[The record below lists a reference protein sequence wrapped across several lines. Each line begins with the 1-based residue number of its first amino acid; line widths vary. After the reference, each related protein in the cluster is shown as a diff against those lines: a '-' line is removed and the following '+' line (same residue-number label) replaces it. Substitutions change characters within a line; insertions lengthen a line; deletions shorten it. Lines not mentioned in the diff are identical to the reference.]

1 MTAMEKKDKTLNVPH
16 LRFPE
21 FSGEWEK
28 TSIGDCC
35 SDLEYGMN
43 AASKN
48 FDGVNKY
55 IRITDIDELTAEYKQ
70 DSLVSPDAL
79 LEDKYLV
86 KDGDILFART
96 GASTGKTYIYA
107 PQDGKLYY
115 AGFLIRANVN
125 FGTNPKFVFY
135 QTQTHRY
142 KKWVSIMS
150 MRSGQPGI
158 NSQEYASYQFWKP
171 TKEEQDKISDLI
183 TLLDQR
189 IKTQKKIIK
198 DLKKLKDA
206 INNSLHNN
214 INEFQLF
221 SFNELGNDYSGLTG
235 KSSDDFGSGLPY
247 ISYLNVFR
255 NDIVTDG
262 QFDCVKVSK
271 TEKQNVVSY
280 GDLLFTL
287 SSETP
292 SEVGIGAIYLGKTNP
307 IYLNSFC
314 FGVHLSNQENI
325 YGQYLAY
332 FVTSQYFRKTILP
345 FAQGSTRYNLMKSD
359 FLKHKF
365 CFPNMA
371 TQKAIYNAL
380 HTLSEKIQN
389 QEVCLNKY
397 TDQKQYLLARLFI

>member
-1 MTAMEKKDKTLNVPH
+1 M
-16 LRFPE
+16 RFPE

-28 TSIGDCC
+28 HSLGEIGSTLIGLTYSPADVVK
-35 SDLEYGMN
+35 E
-43 AASKN
+43 
-48 FDGVNKY
+48 DGVIVLRSSNIQDGEIDYKDLVRVNKKIKDSLFTKKNDILICARNGSSRLIGKNALISDDDTGHSY
-55 IRITDIDELTAEYKQ
+55 GAFMMMYRSEDNPFVRQLLCTKRYFAQVGENLGARINQITTSDMNSFEFFFPQSKEERHKVASFLRLIDE
-70 DSLVSPDAL
+70 
-79 LEDKYLV
+79 
-86 KDGDILFART
+86 R
-96 GASTGKTYIYA
+96 
-107 PQDGKLYY
+107 
-115 AGFLIRANVN
+115 
-125 FGTNPKFVFY
+125 
-135 QTQTHRY
+135 
-142 KKWVSIMS
+142 
-150 MRSGQPGI
+150 
-158 NSQEYASYQFWKP
+158 
-171 TKEEQDKISDLI
+171 IS
-183 TLLDQR
+183 
-189 IKTQKKIIK
+189 TQKKIIE

-255 NDIVTDG
+255 NDIVTDEP
-262 QFDCVKVSK
+262 FECVKVSK
-271 TEKQNVVSY
+271 TEKQNIVSY

-325 YGQYLAY
+325 YGPYLAY

-359 FLKHKF
+359 FMKHKF
-365 CFPNMA
+365 RFPNMA

-389 QEVCLNKY
+389 EEVCLNKY
-397 TDQKQYLLARLFI
+397 TEQKQCLLARLFI

>member
-1 MTAMEKKDKTLNVPH
+1 M
-16 LRFPE
+16 RFPE
-21 FSGEWEK
+21 FSGEWDHISLSDIADIVGGGTPDTSVVEYWGGNIQWFTPSEIGKEK
-28 TSIGDCC
+28 YARLSERTITEAGIKNSSAKLLPRGTVLLSSRATIGECSIARQECTTNQGFQSLIAETDKVTSEF
-35 SDLEYGMN
+35 LY
-43 AASKN
+43 
-48 FDGVNKY
+48 
-55 IRITDIDELTAEYKQ
+55 
-70 DSLVSPDAL
+70 
-79 LEDKYLV
+79 YLV
-86 KDGDILFART
+86 PTIKKEMLRRSCG
-96 GASTGKTYIYA
+96 STFLEISANELRKIYVYR
-107 PQDGKLYY
+107 PYLIEQNKL
-115 AGFLIRANVN
+115 AEF
-125 FGTNPKFVFY
+125 
-135 QTQTHRY
+135 
-142 KKWVSIMS
+142 MS
-150 MRSGQPGI
+150 
-158 NSQEYASYQFWKP
+158 
-171 TKEEQDKISDLI
+171 
-183 TLLDQR
+183 LLDLR
-189 IKTQKKIIK
+189 IETQKKIIE

-235 KSSDDFGSGLPY
+235 KSSEDFGSGLPY

-255 NDIVTDG
+255 NDIVTDES
-262 QFDCVKVSK
+262 FDYVKVSK

-325 YGQYLAY
+325 YGLYLAY

-359 FLKHKF
+359 FMKHKF
-365 CFPNMA
+365 RFPNMA

-380 HTLSEKIQN
+380 QTLSEKIQN
-389 QEVCLNKY
+389 EEVCLNKY
-397 TDQKQYLLARLFI
+397 TEQKQYLLARLFI

>member
-1 MTAMEKKDKTLNVPH
+1 MAAMEKNNKTLNVPH

-189 IKTQKKIIK
+189 IKTQKKIIEKYESLIKGLCQKLTQQGDPNIALNECLECYSSTLQESSVLEIGNFPVYGATGVCGYTDTPEVDGDSILIIK
-198 DLKKLKDA
+198 DGA
-206 INNSLHNN
+206 SV
-214 INEFQLF
+214 
-221 SFNELGNDYSGLTG
+221 G
-235 KSSDDFGSGLPY
+235 
-247 ISYLNVFR
+247 
-255 NDIVTDG
+255 VT
-262 QFDCVKVSK
+262 
-271 TEKQNVVSY
+271 Y
-280 GDLLFTL
+280 Y
-287 SSETP
+287 
-292 SEVGIGAIYLGKTNP
+292 ALGKYSAIGT
-307 IYLNSFC
+307 LNRLVAKNGCLLRYMYYCLKVLNFAPYRT
-314 FGVHLSNQENI
+314 G
-325 YGQYLAY
+325 LAIPHI
-332 FVTSQYFRKTILP
+332 YFRDYGKEQIWCPPIEVQRRIVNTLEKIEQNI
-345 FAQGSTRYNLMKSD
+345 AIEKSL
-359 FLKHKF
+359 LKELY
-365 CFPNMA
+365 
-371 TQKAIYNAL
+371 TQKRF
-380 HTLSEKIQN
+380 
-389 QEVCLNKY
+389 
-397 TDQKQYLLARLFI
+397 LLQAMFI

>member
-1 MTAMEKKDKTLNVPH
+1 
-16 LRFPE
+16 
-21 FSGEWEK
+21 
-28 TSIGDCC
+28 
-35 SDLEYGMN
+35 MN

-189 IKTQKKIIK
+189 IKTQKKIIEK
-198 DLKKLKDA
+198 YESLIRGLISDVNNGKICLCKSVFLRDILTERHEKNICNHEVCSVSVSHGV
-206 INNSLHNN
+206 INQVDYLGRSFAAKEVLHYNVVN
-214 INEFQLF
+214 YGDIVYTKSPTGDFPYGIVKRSQLEKPVAV
-221 SFNELGNDYSGLTG
+221 SPLYGVYRPVNDIIGKYLHLYF
-235 KSSDDFGSGLPY
+235 KSSANTKN
-247 ISYLNVFR
+247 YLHKLIQKGAKNTINITNQHFLD
-255 NDIVTDG
+255 NKILIPDGDWLYSIVS
-262 QFDCVKVSK
+262 FA
-271 TEKQNVVSY
+271 
-280 GDLLFTL
+280 
-287 SSETP
+287 
-292 SEVGIGAIYLGKTNP
+292 GAIEQK
-307 IYLNSFC
+307 IKIENSS
-314 FGVHLSNQENI
+314 LSMLE
-325 YGQYLAY
+325 Y
-332 FVTSQYFRKTILP
+332 
-345 FAQGSTRYNLMKSD
+345 
-359 FLKHKF
+359 
-365 CFPNMA
+365 
-371 TQKAIYNAL
+371 QKN
-380 HTLSEKIQN
+380 
-389 QEVCLNKY
+389 
-397 TDQKQYLLARLFI
+397 YLLSRLFI